1 MDYKLLQIIVEFLG
15 LISII
20 LLFWQIRS
28 GLKWNKIQFS
38 LNRFDKKILME
49 TIKEI
54 SNSGINISEKT
65 LSEDD
70 YKIIVDE
77 QNIKYLYK
85 IQSLLNMFE
94 DFSILYN
101 MNLLDNHFVY
111 EAYSE
116 NVIFYYSK
124 FKRIIEY
131 CREHYSDMYY
141 YTNLEKCAGK
151 FIRRNAFER

>member
-1 MDYKLLQIIVEFLG
+1 M
-15 LISII
+15 
-20 LLFWQIRS
+20 
-28 GLKWNKIQFS
+28 N
-38 LNRFDKKILME
+38 
-49 TIKEI
+49 
-54 SNSGINISEKT
+54 EKT

-77 QNIKYLYK
+77 QNKKYLYK

-94 DFSILYN
+94 NFSILYN
-101 MNLLDNHFVY
+101 MNVLDNHFAY

-131 CREHYSDMYY
+131 CREHSSDIYY
-141 YTNLEKCAGK
+141 YKNLEKCANEFLK
-151 FIRRNAFER
+151 KNAFEK